1 MNGLSWLLYFAAVAP
16 QIAGTLVT
24 IGVFILIFWVARAV
38 GVGYKN
44 YPFQGV
50 IEGKIPPRYG
60 IPIFATFLFFIS
72 ALTPPK
78 ETIYLIAGSEAGEA
92 VVTSESGQEILN
104 DIQLVIKQ
112 QLNNLKGEVKK

>member
-16 QIAGTLVT
+16 QVATTLIT
-24 IGVFILIFWVARAV
+24 LGVFILIFWFVRAA
-38 GVGYKN
+38 GAGSPS

-50 IEGKIPPRYG
+50 TEGRVSPRYG
-60 IPIFATFLFFIS
+60 IPIFAIILFFIA
-72 ALTPPK
+72 ALTPPT

-104 DIQLVIKQ
+104 DIQEVIKH
-112 QLNNLKGEVKK
+112 QLGELKGEKK